1 MNATSA
7 SVAASESGIR
17 WLPLALVVI
26 TLDQLTK
33 RWAVG
38 SLFEYQRIEILPVFD
53 ITLRYNTGAAFS
65 FLAGQS
71 GWQRWFFV
79 GLAIMVAIGIII
91 WLRQLPA
98 RTQALLS
105 SGLAMILG
113 GALGNVIDR
122 LYLGKVVDF
131 ILVYWNTSEFPA
143 FNVADSAITIGAAL
157 ILIDAIRESRRARPT
172 PSA

>member
-7 SVAASESGIR
+7 SVAASESSIR

-26 TLDQLTK
+26 ALDQITK
-33 RWAVG
+33 RWAVTG
-38 SLFEYQRIEILPVFD
+38 LFEYQRIEILPVFD

-79 GLAIMVAIGIII
+79 GLAVLVASGIIV
-91 WLRQLPA
+91 WLRRLPA
-98 RTQALLS
+98 RGQGLLA

-143 FNVADSAITIGAAL
+143 FNLADSAITIGAVL
-157 ILIDAIRESRRARPT
+157 IVIDAIRESQRGKGP